1 VVTYLGRHNEHVRG
15 DLRAERT
22 RSVRRKPPA
31 TGRVAHSAHLV
42 PRHARLGRLDA
53 LVQAKAFLLHNRVLA
68 DVVRH
73 RRAHV
78 ALRAEPL
85 LDVVCESRQERG

>member
-1 VVTYLGRHNEHVRG
+1 MAAATARPESRLKFHLRRHNKHV
-15 DLRAERT
+15 
-22 RSVRRKPPA
+22 
-31 TGRVAHSAHLV
+31 GRDLV

-53 LVQAKAFLLHNRVLA
+53 LVQAKALLLHNRVLA